1 MAESKRSR
9 RARARAEEEIRHD
22 PTAMLLKERM
32 AYHRARMA
40 EERERAE
47 RRAAM
52 PVWRRLLP
60 F

>member
-22 PTAMLLKERM
+22 PTAKLLKERM
-32 AYHRARMA
+32 AYHRAKMA

-47 RRAAM
+47 QRAAM
-52 PVWRRLLP
+52 PAWRQLLP